1 MKKINDV
8 SDVDGIKCVTCLKR
22 CLILILTI
30 LVFDPVTMYI
40 ELIHEGIYII
50 DWQRYWRLS
59 LNDNIFVFG
68 SRESINRAVIF

>member
-1 MKKINDV
+1 MCNMFEKMFD
-8 SDVDGIKCVTCLKR
+8 S
-22 CLILILTI
+22 LILTI
-30 LVFDPVTMYI
+30 LVFDPVAVCI